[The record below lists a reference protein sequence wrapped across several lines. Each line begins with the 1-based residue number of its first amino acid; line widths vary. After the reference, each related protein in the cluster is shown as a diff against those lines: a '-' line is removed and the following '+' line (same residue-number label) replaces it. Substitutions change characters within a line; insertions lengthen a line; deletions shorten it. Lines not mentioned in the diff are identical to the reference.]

1 MNPVGEKMTSQTAPA
16 PPASLSPAE
25 AGVVLRYVARQPIL
39 DAAGR
44 LYAYELLFRN
54 GPETAFRGD
63 VEVASRTM
71 LDNTVVFGL
80 DSLTGGY
87 PAFFNC
93 TLEVLTGSFV
103 ELLPPPLTV
112 LEVLETVEPTPE
124 LIEACCR
131 LKSRGYRIA
140 LDDFVWAPRFEP
152 LIEIADYIKVDF
164 LLSGPADRQSLLQR
178 LRGKRIRLLA
188 EKVETEQQFQQARAE
203 GFTLFQ
209 GYYFCRPT
217 LLSRR
222 SVPANT
228 VEYFHILQRLQEQPL
243 DLKDLCPLIKR
254 DAALTYRLLRL
265 VNSPL
270 YPHRDEIRS
279 IRSAILTVGEVA
291 FRHLATLVI
300 TSELAA
306 SSSGELIRMALV
318 RARFCE
324 LAAAQLRLDPTE
336 QYLLGMFSLLPAM
349 LRTPAEEAV
358 AMLPLRSG
366 IREALVGCPTPERMA
381 LSWIEAFELA
391 DWPQCD
397 ALAARHGVPANHLQS
412 TAEQAIAWAQ
422 SILQS
427 VR

>member
-1 MNPVGEKMTSQTAPA
+1 MTPQTAP
-16 PPASLSPAE
+16 PSHTLPHSLE
-25 AGVVLRYVARQPIL
+25 AGASLRYVARQPIL
-39 DAAGR
+39 DAAGK

-71 LDNTVVFGL
+71 LDNTVLFGL
-80 DSLTGGY
+80 ESLTGGF

-93 TLEVLTGSFV
+93 TFEVLTGSFI
-103 ELLPPPLTV
+103 ELLPPSLTV

-124 LIEACCR
+124 LIETCR
-131 LKSRGYRIA
+131 RLRSSGYRIA
-140 LDDFVWAPRFEP
+140 LDDFVWAPRFDP
-152 LIEIADYIKVDF
+152 LIEISDYIKVDF
-164 LLSGPADRQSLLQR
+164 LLSGPADRRSLLQR
-178 LRGKRIRLLA
+178 LRGKPIRLLA
-188 EKVETEQQFQQARAE
+188 EKVETEEQFQQARAE

-222 SVPANT
+222 TVPANT
-228 VEYFHILQRLQEQPL
+228 VEYVHILQRLQEQPI
-243 DLKDLCPLIKR
+243 DLKGLCPLIKR

-291 FRHLATLVI
+291 FRQIALLVI

-324 LAAAQLRLDPTE
+324 LAADRLHLDPTE
-336 QYLLGMFSLLPAM
+336 QYLLGLFSLLPAM
-349 LRTPAEEAV
+349 LRAPAEETV

-366 IREALVGCPTPERMA
+366 IREALMGNATPERVL
-381 LSWIEAFELA
+381 LSWIEAYEQANWLH
-391 DWPQCD
+391 CD
-397 ALAARHGVPANHLQS
+397 TLAAQYGVHPDMLQNS
-412 TAEQAIAWAQ
+412 AHQAITWAQ
-422 SILQS
+422 SILLS
-427 VR
+427 VG